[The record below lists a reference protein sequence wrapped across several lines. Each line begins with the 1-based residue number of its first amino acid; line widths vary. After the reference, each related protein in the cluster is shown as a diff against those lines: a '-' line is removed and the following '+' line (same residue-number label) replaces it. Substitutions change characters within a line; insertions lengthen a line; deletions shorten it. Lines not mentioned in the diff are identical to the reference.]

1 MAEKIE
7 IPLTPLEEKII
18 EELVEKILT
27 SNKLDFLEIP
37 SKDEESLIFFSSIK
51 NDLEAI
57 LSSLKK
63 NLKLSAEIKDIKV
76 AGEELK
82 DVIPLSIDISLD
94 PVKPLLKEKFKED
107 LKNYENDNFSYFKF
121 TLLANLWKL
130 EEILKNFGLEIK
142 EVKKGKRYREV
153 FSSPQ
158 YYNFTKDILEIYE
171 KFFELFEQIYEQ
183 NLEDKK
189 GLLNV
194 KDEANINIETQIA
207 FYVFTAG
214 MLGVHGQY
222 FNKIIEKQEEFFKK
236 YFVSIVPEVYVYE
249 EGGERRYSFKKP
261 EGRHSYCL
269 EKCLVVPKLYFDM
282 YREDTLFEWHIA
294 LKIREFFHDYNIPA
308 ITLQNINVSRKN
320 NGQQEIEMGEIDVLI
335 CLIFNKPSSLEK
347 FILVECKRN
356 FPKREKEI
364 KKMEKKVEHFIEAG
378 IQDVQGLI
386 VTLHDFD
393 KEKENVM
400 ENNKVKC
407 ISYYELEKELINM
420 IFKLIKNDLT

>member
-142 EVKKGKRYREV
+142 EVKKGKRYRE
-153 FSSPQ
+153 
-158 YYNFTKDILEIYE
+158 
-171 KFFELFEQIYEQ
+171 
-183 NLEDKK
+183 
-189 GLLNV
+189 
-194 KDEANINIETQIA
+194 
-207 FYVFTAG
+207 
-214 MLGVHGQY
+214 
-222 FNKIIEKQEEFFKK
+222 
-236 YFVSIVPEVYVYE
+236 
-249 EGGERRYSFKKP
+249 
-261 EGRHSYCL
+261 
-269 EKCLVVPKLYFDM
+269 
-282 YREDTLFEWHIA
+282 
-294 LKIREFFHDYNIPA
+294 
-308 ITLQNINVSRKN
+308 
-320 NGQQEIEMGEIDVLI
+320 
-335 CLIFNKPSSLEK
+335 
-347 FILVECKRN
+347 
-356 FPKREKEI
+356 
-364 KKMEKKVEHFIEAG
+364 
-378 IQDVQGLI
+378 
-386 VTLHDFD
+386 
-393 KEKENVM
+393 
-400 ENNKVKC
+400 
-407 ISYYELEKELINM
+407 
-420 IFKLIKNDLT
+420 